1 MTPTLLEVRNLTKR
15 YGGLVAVNDVS
26 LELYKNEILTII
38 GPNGAGKSTLFK
50 LIAGAVTPTSG
61 VVMLEGNKLTGKG
74 QHEIAKLG
82 VVRSFQETT
91 IFKEMTALEHV
102 SIAHHLQVK
111 AGNFGMFT
119 GSSQSKKDEREIQS
133 SSQEILEYL
142 GLGHVAYESA
152 RSLPHGYLRALGM
165 AMALAAKPRVLLLDE
180 PFAGMNPEETDRAVE
195 MVRGIRARGISV
207 ILVEHDMRAVMRISD
222 RIVAVSFGKKIAEGL
237 PLEIQHHPAVIEAYL
252 GKEDDELGV

>member
-15 YGGLVAVNDVS
+15 YGGLIAVNGVS

-61 VVMLEGNKLTGKG
+61 VVMLEGNKLTGNG

-119 GSSQSKKDEREIQS
+119 GSSQSKKR
-133 SSQEILEYL
+133 
-142 GLGHVAYESA
+142 
-152 RSLPHGYLRALGM
+152 R
-165 AMALAAKPRVLLLDE
+165 
-180 PFAGMNPEETDRAVE
+180 T
-195 MVRGIRARGISV
+195 
-207 ILVEHDMRAVMRISD
+207 
-222 RIVAVSFGKKIAEGL
+222 
-237 PLEIQHHPAVIEAYL
+237 
-252 GKEDDELGV
+252 